1 MYNRFSRLKKQ
12 KNRQKNGP
20 EGRKSLTDGGIEGG
34 SREERGEDVRPEI
47 GRVAADDEVGRAR
60 NTAVKLR
67 GDELSQIKIWTT
79 NERRER

>member
-12 KNRQKNGP
+12 KNRQKKWPGRP
-20 EGRKSLTDGGIEGG
+20 EVANRWRDRE
-34 SREERGEDVRPEI
+34 REERGEDVRPEI